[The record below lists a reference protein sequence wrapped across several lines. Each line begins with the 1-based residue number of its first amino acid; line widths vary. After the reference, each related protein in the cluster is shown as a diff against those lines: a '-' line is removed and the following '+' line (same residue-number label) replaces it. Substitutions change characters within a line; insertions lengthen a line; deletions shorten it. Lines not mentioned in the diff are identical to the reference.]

1 LELIQQKSPNFG
13 LCASAKVK
21 NCTFLYLILKKT
33 LLSLRKS
40 FFLAHL
46 GQIWLHGGPKT
57 SKTVFF
63 AVISGVKGLTTVY
76 NKRFIHAASQITQ
89 TNHRTVVDSQP
100 IPMRFTESPGVLCGF

>member
-1 LELIQQKSPNFG
+1 MRMRQSKKLYIFVPNLEENF
-13 LCASAKVK
+13 A
-21 NCTFLYLILKKT
+21 FFKKIG
-33 LLSLRKS
+33 

-57 SKTVFF
+57 GKTVFF

-89 TNHRTVVDSQP
+89 RT
-100 IPMRFTESPGVLCGF
+100 TEL